1 MHSRF
6 GLHSKPSN
14 PQDRRNRF
22 TQAVAEVFALKEAGM
37 DMDLAKLPNRG
48 IYDLPTWVRDIK
60 LRKNEAGNVELA
72 YPEGKSAEDFVL
84 AMHMAPEWESTQPA
98 EDEMLINEEDEML
111 VDGAEDLL
119 EPVLPSEAVPVMDP
133 ATPAYKKAAVVKIDP
148 EKKPFDFMSNRP
160 VPRATPVE
168 TETVNKIEPV
178 ETVVEVVEEAPESV
192 TVVSSEVP
200 EPVLTSEKS
209 QPVPNK
215 VRPSAQDLL
224 AKKIADHFAKTRR
237 VTRQDKSSPAIP
249 MEEVKWRD
257 VPLTDAAV
265 KFAVSLVHTSHAQF
279 VKSLIH
285 YQLFKR
291 IFQLTGI
298 RISDTHLTS
307 AKSVGHMYD
316 YLSAATKPK
325 PTSLHTAI
333 HQQGQK
339 ARQLAKKK
347 GTVEATARRRADLGD
362 LINLGNV
369 AIRSSKPTELEVSTK
384 KGLQKVISYA
394 LWERGLG
401 HLPPNLKKPLR
412 GPAVP
417 LSAKLL
423 SPDDASHR
431 KEQTKSRKE
440 IA

>member
-48 IYDLPTWVRDIK
+48 IYDLPSWVRDIK
-60 LRKNEAGNVELA
+60 LRMNKTGKVELA

-98 EDEMLINEEDEML
+98 EDEMLVNEEDELL

-119 EPVLPSEAVPVMDP
+119 EPVLPSEAIPVMDP

-168 TETVNKIEPV
+168 TETVNKTEPV
-178 ETVVEVVEEAPESV
+178 EAIVEVMEEVPESV

-200 EPVLTSEKS
+200 EPVLSSEKS

-237 VTRQDKSSPAIP
+237 ATRQDKSLAAVP

-265 KFAVSLVHTSHAQF
+265 KFAVSLVHTSHAQG
-279 VKSLIH
+279 VNLLIH
-285 YQLFKR
+285 Y
-291 IFQLTGI
+291 
-298 RISDTHLTS
+298 
-307 AKSVGHMYD
+307 
-316 YLSAATKPK
+316 
-325 PTSLHTAI
+325 
-333 HQQGQK
+333 
-339 ARQLAKKK
+339 
-347 GTVEATARRRADLGD
+347 
-362 LINLGNV
+362 
-369 AIRSSKPTELEVSTK
+369 
-384 KGLQKVISYA
+384 
-394 LWERGLG
+394 
-401 HLPPNLKKPLR
+401 
-412 GPAVP
+412 
-417 LSAKLL
+417 
-423 SPDDASHR
+423 
-431 KEQTKSRKE
+431 
-440 IA
+440 